1 MRLTSILV
9 LLALACGVVACK
21 SGKRTRRSQAER
33 PVASAGEPEAHP
45 SGSAEQSAVGADD
58 PANPPDSSEPADSE
72 PASASTSSTAADVVP
87 DTGGRRA
94 RAAFSMHAAGTV
106 SQVQMRNVDFHVD
119 DAVILRIKSLRG
131 AIAGKGKSRPPAF
144 DDKHSFVLRID
155 AGTVGISTTGLSEV
169 MNNYV
174 FGYPHAPIKKISI
187 TAEGDKIKL
196 KGSVHKIV
204 DIHFEISGG
213 LTPTEDGRIRLHPSS
228 IKADGVPVKRL
239 MHLFG
244 VELAKLIK
252 PGQARGVEVNDDD
265 LIIDPGLIIP
275 APEIH
280 GRLTAVR
287 IEGDQVIQQYGHDG
301 KGGGPRPLVPYDR
314 RAPNYIYFRGGTIR
328 FGKLTMSNADM
339 QIVDSHPKDPFDFSI
354 DHYNRQLVAGYSKNT
369 PRYGLVVFMPDY
381 YQVK

>member
-9 LLALACGVVACK
+9 LLALACGAVACK
-21 SGKRTRRSQAER
+21 SDKKTGRSQAER
-33 PVASAGEPEAHP
+33 PVASAEQPEAGP
-45 SGSAEQSAVGADD
+45 SDSAEQPTVGADD
-58 PANPPDSSEPADSE
+58 PPNPPDGSEPANSE
-72 PASASTSSTAADVVP
+72 PAGASTSSTAADVVP
-87 DTGGRRA
+87 DTSGRSA
-94 RAAFSMHAAGTV
+94 HAAFSIHSAGMV

-119 DAVILRIKSLRG
+119 DTVILRIKSLRG

-144 DDKHSFVLRID
+144 DDKHSFVLRVD
-155 AGTVGISTTGLSEV
+155 AGTVGISTASLSQV

-174 FGYPHAPIKKISI
+174 FDYSHAPIKKISI
-187 TAEGDKIKL
+187 AAEGEKIKL

-213 LTPTEDGRIRLHPSS
+213 LTTTQDGKIRLHPSS

-244 VELAKLIK
+244 VELARLIK
-252 PGQARGVEVNDDD
+252 PGQARGVEINDDD
-265 LIIDPGLIIP
+265 LIIDPNLIIP

-314 RAPNYIYFRGGTIR
+314 RAPKYIDSRCGTIR

-339 QIVDSHPKDPFDFSI
+339 QIVDSHPKD
-354 DHYNRQLVAGYSKNT
+354 
-369 PRYGLVVFMPDY
+369 
-381 YQVK
+381 